1 MVPANLITAQGLHLG
16 VVIIQVVE
24 LKLHHFDLGILRQNP
39 IQHLGAVVEGDAQM
53 PDFSLR
59 LQLQRRL
66 IGPAALVF
74 WKPLP
79 ALGVHQVEIKI
90 VYPAGV
96 QLLPEQGPDVLLLLK
111 KIVGQLVGQNI
122 ALPWIPGGQA
132 GLQCL
137 LALPAKVAVG
147 GVKIVEARRQKGIH
161 HLRGLLDIHRIAHH
175 RQAHKAKTELLL
187 NFRKDRF
194 HIHVSFTF
202 CCGAGLS

>member
-24 LKLHHFDLGILRQNP
+24 LKLYHFDLGILRQNP

-59 LQLQRRL
+59 LQFQRRL
-66 IGPAALVF
+66 VSPAAGIF
-74 WKPLP
+74 FEPRP
-79 ALGVHQVEIKI
+79 ALCVHQIEVEII
-90 VYPAGV
+90 HPAGL
-96 QLLPEQGPDVLLLLK
+96 QLLRKQRPDFLLGFK
-111 KIVGQLVGQNI
+111 EVVGQLVGQNVLI
-122 ALPWIPGGQA
+122 PLIPGGEA
-132 GLQCL
+132 GFDGLFA
-137 LALPAKVAVG
+137 LAAEVAVG